1 MTPCDNCP
9 LRLYNTKNHKLEGI
23 GNPFNGRC
31 IVVPNVDYP
40 AYKGESMSFSSQVS
54 IIRDTLS
61 SFTGEVLNNLYILPL
76 IRCNETIGC
85 EVDENIY
92 SRCIEYFKEDVKKYN
107 FKHILLLGDA
117 ARRFFNISIY
127 NIIDCVLVS
136 RNNRYYSVNYS
147 PLVKNVNGDLGN
159 AFENNLKQWYGDI
172 LNKHYTN
179 KMIKL

>member
-1 MTPCDNCP
+1 
-9 LRLYNTKNHKLEGI
+9 
-23 GNPFNGRC
+23 
-31 IVVPNVDYP
+31 
-40 AYKGESMSFSSQVS
+40 VS

-136 RNNRYYSVNYS
+136 RNNRYYSVDYS
-147 PLVKNVNGDLGN
+147 PLVKNVNSDLGN
-159 AFENNLKQWYGDI
+159 TFENNLKQWYGDI

-179 KMIKL
+179 KFVRL